1 MHTDGALM
9 EKRETPLPSALARAP
24 LSTLRPRDAASTY
37 AAPRAEFARL
47 VDAGV
52 LHRLARGYFAV
63 VPRSQ
68 IGRRWLPELEAAA
81 AGIGAATFGADH
93 AILMGVSAA
102 RVHGAIPRAL
112 ASAVVAV
119 GRQHR
124 PIALLDR
131 PAVVTF
137 VKRDTD
143 SLDAELM
150 ETSLGAALVTTPEQ
164 TLLDLARRPGL
175 GDADVDVPGAV
186 AALYRSSDPGRLAQL
201 AGEQRLGAALSRAE
215 EWIGARG

>member
-1 MHTDGALM
+1 M
-9 EKRETPLPSALARAP
+9 ERRGTPLPTSFARAP
-24 LSTLRPRDAASTY
+24 LATLRPRDAANTY

-47 VDAGV
+47 ADAGV
-52 LHRLARGYFAV
+52 LHRLARGYFVV

-68 IGRRWLPELEAAA
+68 IGRVWLPELEAAA
-81 AGIGAATFGADH
+81 AGIGASTFGAEH
-93 AILMGVSAA
+93 AIVMGVSAA
-102 RVHGAIPRAL
+102 RMHGAIPRAL
-112 ASAVVAV
+112 ASAVVAAP
-119 GRQHR
+119 RQHR

-143 SLDAELM
+143 SLDAELI

-175 GDADVDVPGAV
+175 GDAETDVPEAV
-186 AALYRSSDPGRLAQL
+186 AALYRSSDRGRLAQL
-201 AGEQRLGAALSRAE
+201 AGEQRLGAALGRAE
-215 EWIGARG
+215 KWVGARG